1 MDNQSGFKTGNLC
14 TKLLVSTTH
23 RIYKSFH
30 DRQEVFVLDKAF
42 DKIWHKGLTFKLKK
56 NVVSDNLS
64 STLIDFF
71 KLRKHRILLNS
82 QMTIVIV

>member
-1 MDNQSGFKTGNLC
+1 MDNQSGFKTVNSC
-14 TKLLVSTTH
+14 IKLLIPTTH
-23 RIYKSFH
+23 RIYKSFP
-30 DRQEVFVLDKAF
+30 DRKEVFVLDKAF
-42 DKIWHKGLTFKLKK
+42 DKVWHKGLTFKLKK

-82 QMTIVIV
+82 QLTIVIV